1 MTNILRNLALAVVSL
16 VVFWAVVEGGLRV
29 AGIRPE
35 RTVNPYFDW
44 GKRGEFWRFRP
55 GARWKTS
62 VGDHP
67 VSINSHGLRDR
78 EVGPPEPGT
87 FRILVLGDSVTF
99 GHGVAIDDTYVRQL
113 EKRLAGREPRIEIL
127 NAGIPGWSTH
137 QQRIFY
143 RDHTA
148 DLAPDLVLVGFVL
161 NDVTEIHS
169 GLLRIDPERQ
179 AALFRTLGW
188 LARHSATVAA
198 VKRAYETLRDPEQ
211 RQIRAVGELA
221 TRPESPEVQRAMGLA
236 TGELRA
242 LAALARAR
250 GHAFGLV
257 VFPFRFQ
264 FLVEDLDA
272 PQRRLRRFAEEEG
285 VPFLDTFPVL
295 REYPVDDVLQDH
307 DHLTP
312 LGHAVVAEALLD
324 WLERES
330 LLPRTNGGSMM
341 EAATPG

>member
-1 MTNILRNLALAVVSL
+1 VTNVLRNLALAVVSL
-16 VVFWAVVEGGLRV
+16 VVFWAAVEGGLRLG
-29 AGIRPE
+29 GIGPE
-35 RTVNPYFDW
+35 RTVNPHFDW

-62 VGDHP
+62 VGEHP

-99 GHGVAIDDTYVRQL
+99 GHGVAVGDTYVRQL
-113 EKRLAGREPRIEIL
+113 EQRLAERQPRITVL

-137 QQRIFY
+137 QQHIFY
-143 RDHTA
+143 QEHTA
-148 DLAPDLVLVGFVL
+148 ELAPDLVLVGFVL
-161 NDVTEIHS
+161 NDVTEIHG
-169 GLLRIDPERQ
+169 GLIRIDPERQ

-198 VKRAYETLRDPEQ
+198 VKRAYETLRNPEQ
-211 RQIRAVGELA
+211 RQIREIGELA
-221 TRPESPEVQRAMGLA
+221 TRPDNPEVQQAMELA
-236 TGELRA
+236 VGELRA
-242 LAALARAR
+242 LVALARAR

-264 FLVEDLDA
+264 FLVEGLDA

-285 VPFLDTFPVL
+285 VPFLDTLPLL
-295 REYPVDDVLQDH
+295 RKYPAADVLQDH
-307 DHLTP
+307 DHFTP
-312 LGHAVVAEALLD
+312 LGHVVVAEALLD
-324 WLERES
+324 WLDRES
-330 LLPRTNGGSMM
+330 LLP
-341 EAATPG
+341 